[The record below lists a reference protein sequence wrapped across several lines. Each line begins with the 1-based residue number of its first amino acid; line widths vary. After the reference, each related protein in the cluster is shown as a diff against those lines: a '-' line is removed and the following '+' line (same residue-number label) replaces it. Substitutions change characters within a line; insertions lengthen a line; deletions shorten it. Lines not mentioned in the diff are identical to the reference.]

1 MAFNNQNESAS
12 YDLSY
17 LTELSAGDSSFIQSI
32 ISQFIAEAPTVI
44 HNITVA
50 SGEQNWDELAYQVHK
65 FAPNL
70 AFIGI
75 NDIKEEVNK
84 LEMFSKQRS
93 NLETI
98 PQLVDILSKRCE
110 LAINSLRK
118 DFKL

>member
-1 MAFNNQNESAS
+1 MALNNQNDSVS

-17 LTELSAGDSSFIQSI
+17 LTELSGGDSSFIQTI
-32 ISQFIAEAPTVI
+32 IIQFIAEAPTVI
-44 HNITVA
+44 HTIAVA
-50 SGEQNWDELAYQVHK
+50 SSEQNWDELAYQIHK

-75 NDIKEEVNK
+75 SDIKEEVNK
-84 LEMFSKQRS
+84 LESFSKLRTD
-93 NLETI
+93 LEAI